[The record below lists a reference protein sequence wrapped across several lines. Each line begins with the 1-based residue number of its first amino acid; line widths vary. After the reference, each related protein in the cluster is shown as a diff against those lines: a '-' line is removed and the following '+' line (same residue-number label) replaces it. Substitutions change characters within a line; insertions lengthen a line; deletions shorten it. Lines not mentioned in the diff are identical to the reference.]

1 MISYLSYFKLR
12 FITNLQYRMEAVAG
26 ICTQLFFALVYI
38 MIYLAYYESGG
49 NPPLEWQELVNY
61 LWLQQAFFALIYP
74 FDRETELLNMIKN
87 GNLAYQLVRPQDFY
101 FKWYIKMLSKRL
113 VTILLRF
120 MPILILAT
128 LLPYPFHL
136 SSPYSVGN
144 LIIFIIALILGLFLV
159 TSLNLFM
166 HILTMFTLDEKG
178 TLITY
183 NVVAEILTGS
193 TIPIPFF
200 PIWLQKIA
208 EFLPF
213 RFIGDFPFRIY
224 SNSITLEE
232 GYILILGSI
241 IWIIIITLIGYL
253 VSRISL
259 KKAVIQGG

>member
-74 FDRETELLNMIKN
+74 FDRETELLNTIKN
-87 GNLAYQLVRPQDFY
+87 GNLAYELVRPQDFY

-120 MPILILAT
+120 MPLLILAT

-136 SSPYSVGN
+136 
-144 LIIFIIALILGLFLV
+144 I
-159 TSLNLFM
+159 
-166 HILTMFTLDEKG
+166 
-178 TLITY
+178 
-183 NVVAEILTGS
+183 
-193 TIPIPFF
+193 
-200 PIWLQKIA
+200 
-208 EFLPF
+208 
-213 RFIGDFPFRIY
+213 
-224 SNSITLEE
+224 
-232 GYILILGSI
+232 
-241 IWIIIITLIGYL
+241 
-253 VSRISL
+253 
-259 KKAVIQGG
+259 